1 MIRPA
6 TVLIQLAGYCSMS
19 NRRDTL
25 YAQQSRSV
33 SVPLAVRVG
42 GVVSLSLSFTWL
54 APLSSP
60 LFSLHL
66 LFTTARNYNAKQSV
80 TVTLHLSSLLD
91 KHWTE
96 LILCTDVAGNG
107 AMHSVSLL
115 PCERTACLYTYN
127 VAATVLLI
135 HICIPSKTLFSH
147 E

>member
-1 MIRPA
+1 MLLKGVLAGIHLHCFAIHFVYATAMIRPA

-33 SVPLAVRVG
+33 IVPLAVRVG

-80 TVTLHLSSLLD
+80 TVTLHLSWLLD
-91 KHWTE
+91 KH
-96 LILCTDVAGNG
+96 
-107 AMHSVSLL
+107 
-115 PCERTACLYTYN
+115 
-127 VAATVLLI
+127 
-135 HICIPSKTLFSH
+135 
-147 E
+147 